1 MSIHR
6 RYEWSHRGHRLYWE
20 QEWSED
26 DLRHVESLPHD
37 VRYDE
42 NYSFYVENEP
52 FESEIDDLL
61 ENILSMTNDRLSF
74 RSRKE
79 ALDCMVSFVQHL
91 NYYKERGEYPRY
103 PSETLMDKGGDC
115 EDTAILMAYISKKL
129 GYPCAFLHF
138 SSDGFMGIGGWG
150 HCDLGIAP
158 DDDEGEFSGSY
169 WRGDDGTKYYYVA
182 CNGTGWSIGEYDGK
196 YGHHARVYPVE

>member
-6 RYEWSHRGHRLYWE
+6 RYEWSYRGHRFCCE
-20 QEWSED
+20 HDWSED
-26 DLRHVESLPHD
+26 DLRYVELLSHD
-37 VRYDE
+37 VRSIKD
-42 NYSFYVENEP
+42 YSYFVKNEP

-61 ENILSMTNDRLSF
+61 ENILWVAHERVGF

-79 ALDCMVSFVQHL
+79 GLDCAVSFVQHL

-115 EDTAILMAYISKKL
+115 EDTAILMAYVAQKL
-129 GYPCAFLHF
+129 SYQCAFLRF
-138 SSDGFMGIGGWG
+138 SSNGFLGIGSWG

-158 DDDEGEFSGSY
+158 NEDEGEFSGSY
-169 WRGDDGTKYYYVA
+169 WTDDAGTKYYYVA
-182 CNGTGWSIGEYDGK
+182 CNGRGRRIGEYSGQW
-196 YGHHARVYPVE
+196 GRQARVCPVE